1 MKEMLRN
8 WILRVCEYPLAIASW
23 ITAEALLRNAM
34 SIVSA
39 CIVVILTHYIKK
51 GLEKKD

>member
-1 MKEMLRN
+1 MQMLKN

-34 SIVSA
+34 SILSA
-39 CIVVILTHYIKK
+39 LIVVVLTHYLKRY
-51 GLEKKD
+51 LEKR

>member
-1 MKEMLRN
+1 MIRN
-8 WILRVCEYPLAIASW
+8 WILRICEYPLAIASW

-39 CIVVILTHYIKK
+39 LIVVVLTHYLKRY
-51 GLEKKD
+51 LEKK